1 MRFTRLS
8 RRALVAATAATLL
21 AATTAAPVQ
30 AEETP
35 SGTSYGS
42 TTVLGLDAGSL
53 LDLRLLGEDGWAS
66 LDGAAGTGEALTR
79 LVPVASSLL
88 PSLDAL
94 AVEQRSTSGE
104 QRTQAD
110 AVNLA
115 GASGGLLGGNVG
127 PASLLAAV
135 DGDGAR
141 SLLSSV
147 IQDVSVLAGLLGL
160 GDATV
165 QLGSSAGLL
174 TSDAGRSVSIEDLS
188 VLDISALL
196 ALVGLDLTDLSIDQ
210 LLGLVN
216 GLGLQGLL
224 ASTLGI
230 PVGEVGNLDDL
241 VETTVELVNM
251 PVDDVRDLLCA
262 SGAAAG
268 GDQASA
274 ALLHDTVGGLLP
286 GVSDPLLDL
295 VDDALDP
302 ILDPVTGTLPLD
314 ELCAAT
320 GDIQDL
326 VNQVLDELL
335 DLINDVVDEVTGLL
349 AGAPLV
355 SIAGVDAGVVA
366 TAGATVEDSVA
377 RVAGEVGAIQ
387 IGNLAPLAGLPLDA
401 TLGQVTGLVGQLQGT
416 VDGLLG
422 PLGLDGLVD
431 IGLLEKVTSIT
442 EDDGA
447 ITAVAS
453 LTALRVTVNPVDLCA
468 LLTSGLYDAVDSV
481 SSLLG
486 DAGVDLSPITSP
498 VTGVLRQVGATIEC
512 TSAAAADRAS
522 AAALDLSAVTALTEP
537 LTLTAADVSSTS
549 VYGVTAVPQA
559 PGAPAAPGA
568 PQAPAPASPTLPRT
582 GAPAAILILGAAAL
596 GGLGIGTRR
605 LLQRA
610 GGTQL

>member
-21 AATTAAPVQ
+21 AATTTAPVQ

-35 SGTSYGS
+35 SGASYGS

-66 LDGAAGTGEALTR
+66 LDGATGAGEALTR

-135 DGDGAR
+135 DADGAR

-147 IQDVSVLAGLLGL
+147 IEDVSVLAGLVGL
-160 GDATV
+160 GDAAV

-174 TSDAGRSVSIEDLS
+174 SSDAGRSVSIEDLS
-188 VLDISALL
+188 VLDLSALL

-241 VETTVELVNM
+241 VESTVELVNL
-251 PVDDVRDLLCA
+251 PVNVVRDRLCA

-274 ALLHDTVGGLLP
+274 ALLGDLGGGLLP
-286 GVSDPLLDL
+286 GVTDPILDL
-295 VDDALDP
+295 VDGVLDP
-302 ILDPVTGTLPLD
+302 ILTPVTGALPLD
-314 ELCAAT
+314 ELCAGI

-326 VNQVLDELL
+326 VNQILTELL
-335 DLINDVVDEVTGLL
+335 GLVTDVVDEVTGLL

-377 RVAGEVGAIQ
+377 RAVGEVGAIQ
-387 IGNLAPLAGLPLDA
+387 IGNLTPLTGLPLDA
-401 TLGQVTGLVGQLQGT
+401 TLGQVTGLVNQLQGT
-416 VDGLLG
+416 VDGLLA
-422 PLGLDGLVD
+422 PLGLDDLVD
-431 IGLLEKVTSIT
+431 IGLLEEVTSIT
-442 EDDGA
+442 EDDGVV
-447 ITAVAS
+447 TAVAS
-453 LTALRVTVNPVDLCA
+453 LSALRVTVAPLDLCD
-468 LLTSGLYDAVDSV
+468 LLTSGLFAPVDSV

-486 DAGVDLSPITSP
+486 DAGIDLSPVLSP
-498 VTGVLRQVGATIEC
+498 VTGLLRQVGATISC
-512 TSAAAADRAS
+512 TSAAGAGEAS

-537 LTLTAADVSSTS
+537 LTLTAANVSSTS

-568 PQAPAPASPTLPRT
+568 PQAPASPTLPRT